1 MLPFFRTSSYKNT
14 YWGLL
19 LIGILVDSDSTFFN
33 SSLFL
38 YLCESKRMS
47 EINKFHL
54 IKAIKLCNIFSFS
67 DALYSIKDSGTFKTN
82 YHMPYWSWGIRATIS
97 HINYWDQVNSWKNL
111 WKFWNGPLCRNK
123 SGPSPLLNVAVYWQS
138 SDTKLVSRNCLRY
151 LQTTLIMGGGGLV
164 SEFMWGI
171 VVTENT
177 DKHKESFFDL
187 EYQKR
192 MKVSSWLLPYKRP
205 TNF

>member
-1 MLPFFRTSSYKNT
+1 MNSFLFLSRFSASLKTLHSKFFRFAYKS
-14 YWGLL
+14 LL
-19 LIGILVDSDSTFFN
+19 
-33 SSLFL
+33 
-38 YLCESKRMS
+38 
-47 EINKFHL
+47 
-54 IKAIKLCNIFSFS
+54 NIFSVLLNYIMWSSNHFSISNCFLCFLGSRFFRVQVFQGVGLGFRSSSCKEETLAQLFS
-67 DALYSIKDSGTFKTN
+67 DEFWEISKNTFFKENLRCLLLST
-82 YHMPYWSWGIRATIS
+82 TIS

-171 VVTENT
+171 V
-177 DKHKESFFDL
+177 
-187 EYQKR
+187 
-192 MKVSSWLLPYKRP
+192 
-205 TNF
+205 